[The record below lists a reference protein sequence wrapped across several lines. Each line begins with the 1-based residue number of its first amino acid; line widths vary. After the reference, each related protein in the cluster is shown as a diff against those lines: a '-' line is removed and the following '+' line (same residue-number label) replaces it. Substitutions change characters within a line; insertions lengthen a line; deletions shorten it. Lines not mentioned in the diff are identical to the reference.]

1 MSRIRIKNWSRH
13 QHFKDRTPP
22 WIKLYRELLN
32 DPDWHDLDGDT
43 TKVLIGLWLIAS
55 EDETHQGLLP
65 DVRKLAFRLRMSERS
80 LNQALTKLSA
90 WVIQD
95 DIAVISGRYQV
106 DALETE
112 TETETETEAET
123 EERPRATKSRRA
135 THLLAEWMPS
145 DREGH
150 EPSTN
155 RATNRATNAQPNQ
168 TPDTRHQTTTVVPVG
183 EVVGCGEEDAVA
195 DKPRRPASHGY
206 RLPANWTPTPEDI
219 AYCRARRPELE
230 PLEVAEAF
238 REFWWAKAGAAARKA
253 DWSLTWRTWVR
264 NERTPAPR
272 VNGKH
277 AERQRIA
284 SEIAAIARGDSNG
297 TVIDITPRAAT
308 PALGGPFV

>member
-43 TKVLIGLWLIAS
+43 SKVLIGLWLIAS

-168 TPDTRHQTTTVVPVG
+168 TPDTRHQTPDNNRCASRRGGGVWGVSRV
-183 EVVGCGEEDAVA
+183 DA
-195 DKPRRPASHGY
+195 
-206 RLPANWTPTPEDI
+206 
-219 AYCRARRPELE
+219 
-230 PLEVAEAF
+230 
-238 REFWWAKAGAAARKA
+238 
-253 DWSLTWRTWVR
+253 
-264 NERTPAPR
+264 
-272 VNGKH
+272 
-277 AERQRIA
+277 
-284 SEIAAIARGDSNG
+284 
-297 TVIDITPRAAT
+297 
-308 PALGGPFV
+308 